1 MGADNCPHPCP
12 SRNLIETLERDR
24 HSGGPPGHRRIDA
37 TASNRGT
44 RFLEWGE
51 SPGIGAARASPVT
64 EGRACPGPNPSAN
77 PVGGKDEGR
86 ACPVTTHNHGYPL
99 RRRRGRHSTGDQIA
113 SLSPSLGRGSR
124 IGATRRR
131 GTGIARPAAVIL
143 AAATLA
149 FGIIP
154 PSPAAADAAAKAAA
168 VQAAAQATAVE
179 QQKVAAADAVVA
191 AYRAKVDAFANATFR
206 GTRLTDLSVL
216 LTAESPEDYL
226 DQASSLSL
234 IADEQHTTLTDAL
247 AARRTADDARSTAQ
261 ASLHEAQRAR
271 DQADQAE
278 AAAEQ
283 ARADLDTGKAQLD
296 AEIAVY
302 QLAYA
307 QLSTADITAAT
318 ADAEAANRAA
328 AARGR
333 QAEQA
338 AQRSRS
344 GLADDAPPVEAGP
357 EFAAWSARHAPSV
370 QAGIAVA
377 AALSRQGLPYVWGA
391 VGPDSFDCSGLML
404 WAWQQAGI
412 EIPRNSAAQADT
424 LPNIPLDQLQPGDL
438 VTFYSPVSH
447 VGMYVG
453 NGLVLHA
460 SMPGV
465 PITVVPLAAAGPNP
479 NGHAV
484 NR

>member
-1 MGADNCPHPCP
+1 M
-12 SRNLIETLERDR
+12 
-24 HSGGPPGHRRIDA
+24 
-37 TASNRGT
+37 
-44 RFLEWGE
+44 
-51 SPGIGAARASPVT
+51 
-64 EGRACPGPNPSAN
+64 
-77 PVGGKDEGR
+77 
-86 ACPVTTHNHGYPL
+86 TTHNHGYPL
-99 RRRRGRHSTGDQIA
+99 RRRRGRHSTGHQIA
-113 SLSPSLGRGSR
+113 LSPSLGRGSR

-149 FGIIP
+149 FAIVP
-154 PSPAAADAAAKAAA
+154 ASPAAADAAVSTVAAAAPAPANPVLPAAPASADAAKQAWIDAARRAETYNEQVLAAQSVVDAAKATAAEKAAA

-307 QLSTADITAAT
+307 QLSTADITAAA
-318 ADAEAANRAA
+318 ADAEAANQAA

-424 LPNIPLDQLQPGDL
+424 LPTIPLDQLRPGDL

-447 VGMYVG
+447 VGIYVG

-465 PITVVPLAAAGPNP
+465 PIKVVPLAAAGPNP